1 MKKFLTFILALALAS
16 MQLPVFAASTYK
28 YEVRIVDQF
37 DEPIASDATVR
48 VKTVDTNTDAS
59 IWPSDDTET
68 GTLTGAVTPDSNGI
82 ARFYSTATSHDV
94 IVHYRG
100 KVYAYEG
107 ITPGKDRR
115 VQVEKFDAA
124 IDLDTDSVALST
136 NTITVP
142 LKGNLFRVTGT
153 GQFRTITDT
162 GHQIG
167 KRLTLIFAA
176 AAGTDAPI
184 HSDGNIVPRIS
195 EGTIQ
200 RVGAGSAIQVVWDG
214 SKWRVIG

>member
-1 MKKFLTFILALALAS
+1 MKKFLALILAVALGL
-16 MQLPVFAASTYK
+16 MQPVAFAASTYK
-28 YEVRIVDQF
+28 YELRIVDQF
-37 DEPIASDATVR
+37 DEPIASGATIR
-48 VKTVDTNTDAS
+48 VKTVSTNTDAS
-59 IWPSDDTET
+59 IWPSDNTET
-68 GTLTGAVTPDSNGI
+68 GTLTGSVTPGSDGI
-82 ARFYSTATSHDV
+82 AVFYSTATSHDV

-100 KVYAYEG
+100 KVYTYEG

-124 IDLDTDSVALST
+124 ISLDTDAVTISS

-142 LKGNLFRVTGT
+142 LKGNFFLVHGT
-153 GQFRTITDT
+153 GQLRTITST

-167 KRLTLIFAA
+167 KRLTLVFGASS
-176 AAGTDAPI
+176 TVDTPI
-184 HSDGNIVPRIS
+184 HSNDNIVPRIT

-200 RVGAGSAIQVVWDG
+200 RVGAGSAIQVIWDG